1 MLNKTE
7 CKVSMFNVEDT
18 IQNHLQNSTQ
28 YSFGTRYLKIGTVN
42 LPIEYQKDF
51 ENMLWYKYFIN
62 HKEDA
67 ENNKEFA
74 KQIYDWYNSKRSSFF
89 SSLVKQQGEIPTVL
103 GDIFDCEQNVIGH
116 QTNCQGVMGSGIA
129 KIVKAKFPS
138 CFEEYKL
145 FCDKFSNKEDLLG
158 ECQICQVGENKYI
171 ANLFGQCKFGT
182 DKCYSDYNALK
193 KALINLKIKCAGKG
207 LSISLP
213 YNISCGRAGGNWETV
228 YGIIKDV
235 FIDYPVILYKI

>member
-7 CKVSMFNVEDT
+7 CKVVMFNDEDT
-18 IQNHLQNSTQ
+18 IQNHLLKSTR
-28 YSFGTRYLKIGTVN
+28 YSFGTPYLRIGNVN
-42 LPIEYQKDF
+42 LPKEYQIDF

-62 HKEDA
+62 HKEDV

-158 ECQICQVGENKYI
+158 ECQICQVGKNKYI

-193 KALINLKIKCAGKG
+193 KALLDLKIKCAGKG

-235 FIDYPVILYKI
+235 FQDYPVILYKI